1 VQENIKFDKEL
12 LPKNYFEVVMKD
24 HENMAFTRSNWRRT
38 ILTIKTVTNNE
49 GM

>member
-24 HENMAFTRSNWRRT
+24 QNMAFTRSNWRRT